1 MTDTQRRDP
10 DAGGRLERLASGW
23 IGFSIRHA
31 GKLVLAWILLGVVG
45 FAVSRQLRID
55 PDLESLLP
63 QQSRTIQAMHETKR
77 RFGST
82 DLFTISMV
90 ARDPAEIARIQ
101 DRIRKQM
108 ETQWGDAV
116 WVQTDRDRSFFR
128 SHALFYLPV
137 TQLRHLGQRL
147 QAKVESIRR
156 GPLGMD
162 LLSDAPADTGPWID
176 ATPAQLGL
184 PDEAASEFRAALGN
198 EAGPEAGFVDT
209 KAGLPDSL
217 RSRLIGRLPDGRF
230 VGLVQAALRKPSS
243 DIEYVKTVLQRARL
257 LLDPIR
263 NQYGSRLEIGV
274 EGPYKELAEVE
285 SLARNGEIA
294 TVISILLT
302 LAIVVGFFRRPG
314 PIVLVASQALLSS
327 ALTLGFTTLAYGRLN
342 LYTMFVIAILFGMG
356 TDFALYT
363 MGYALRQARR
373 GLAWP
378 EAMSTTLKDLSSSLV
393 AASVTTVAGL
403 LVLLTSQFA
412 GFHEFGVI
420 ASVGILLSFSL
431 TFLFLPPALFCYLR
445 AARAVPGIAW
455 LQLDPAGATSAERL
469 EPTWIARLSRG
480 SALVAIGGA
489 VLLAPFASRLAFE
502 YDFEHLRDMRPNG
515 PSLPIQE
522 ALGNNRTSSQPVILL
537 TRDVATMDALHDTLA
552 ARQADGQDTL
562 LRGFLT
568 LRSFVPRPQLQQ
580 ERLREFAHLD
590 TVLSDPAFAKA
601 SGQDSASLAMLREM
615 LTARPFGPE
624 ALPPWALNLLRERD
638 GSVGRIGFVHGRF
651 NSADARDAQLFQSRY
666 GTLQVPGKPV
676 WSFSSSFVY
685 ADVVRMVREDSLRM
699 SLLMLAALVILMAL
713 LLRRL
718 APLVVSLVGM
728 LVSLA
733 WCLGL
738 MGLLGVKVNVF
749 NLIVITTL
757 QAGLTDVVIYLVLA
771 WERQGRQGVARL
783 YTDIGLLM
791 GVAIGTTITGYAG
804 MLFTTHLG
812 IRSIGSFAVLGL
824 SCCLLASLAV
834 TPWLCQKLLPPGKR
848 L

>member
-1 MTDTQRRDP
+1 MDLKQHTTGTDGI
-10 DAGGRLERLASGW
+10 AGLISRWTR
-23 IGFSIRHA
+23 FSFAHA
-31 GKLVLAWILLGVVG
+31 GKLTLLWLLLGTAG
-45 FAVSRQLRID
+45 LFVSKHLRID

-63 QQSRTIQAMHETKR
+63 QSSRTILAMHETKK

-90 ARDPAEIARIQ
+90 AEDPAEIARIQ

-108 ETQWGDAV
+108 ETRWSDAV

-137 TQLRHLGQRL
+137 SQLQHLGERL
-147 QAKVESIRR
+147 KAKAESIRR
-156 GPLGMD
+156 GPLGTD
-162 LLSDAPADTGPWID
+162 LLSDSPSDTGPWID

-184 PDEAASEFRAALGN
+184 PDEAASEFRAALGS
-198 EAGPEAGFVDT
+198 EAGPNSDSMDT

-217 RSRLIGRLPDGRF
+217 RSRLIGRLRDGRY

-243 DIEYVKTVLQRARL
+243 DIEYVKTVLERARL
-257 LLDPIR
+257 LLDPLR
-263 NQYGSRLEIGV
+263 KQYGHRLEIEL

-285 SLARNGEIA
+285 ALARNGEIA
-294 TVISILLT
+294 TLISILLT
-302 LAIVVGFFRRPG
+302 LGLVIGFFRKPG
-314 PIVLVASQALLSS
+314 LILLVAVQALLSS
-327 ALTLGFTTLAYGRLN
+327 GLTLGFTTLAYGRLN

-363 MGYALRQARR
+363 LGYALRLVRK

-378 EAMSTTLKDLSSSLV
+378 EAMARTLMDLSSSLI
-393 AASVTTVAGL
+393 AASVTTIAGL

-420 ASVGILLSFSL
+420 ASVGIFLSFAL
-431 TFLFLPPALFCYLR
+431 TFLFLPAALFLYLR
-445 AARAVPGIAW
+445 LATLVPGIGW
-455 LQLDPAGATSAERL
+455 LQLEPTRVAPVERT
-469 EPTWIARLSRG
+469 EPTWILRVSRW

-489 VLLAPFASRLAFE
+489 VLLTPFASGLAFE
-502 YDFEHLRDMRPNG
+502 YDFEHLRDQHSNG

-537 TRDVATMDALHDTLA
+537 TRDSATMDALHDSLA
-552 ARQADGQDTL
+552 MRLADGKDTL

-568 LRSFVPRPQLQQ
+568 LRSFVPRPERQL
-580 ERLREFAHLD
+580 ENLGEFARLD
-590 TVLSDPAFAKA
+590 SLLSDPVFSKA
-601 SGQDSASLAMLREM
+601 SGQDSVSIAMLREM
-615 LTARPFGPE
+615 VKARPFGSE

-651 NSADARDAQLFQSRY
+651 NSADARDAQLFESHY
-666 GTLQVPGKPV
+666 GTLQVPGKEV

-699 SLLMLAALVILMAL
+699 SLLMLAALVILMAI
-713 LLRRL
+713 LLRRIR
-718 APLVVSLVGM
+718 PLLVSLVGM
-728 LVSLA
+728 IVSLA

-738 MGLLGVKVNVF
+738 MGLFGVKVNVF

-783 YTDIGLLM
+783 YTDIGVLM
-791 GVAIGTTITGYAG
+791 AVAIGTTITGYAG
-804 MLFTTHLG
+804 MLFTTHMG

-834 TPWLCQKLLPPGKR
+834 TPWLCQMLLPPETR
-848 L
+848 T